1 LTATENDLSIKT
13 LIRAVTDEL
22 LASRDERLAAGDPA
36 VFQVE
41 ELTLEISFVAT
52 SSKQAG
58 GGFHFWVVKADAGIK
73 YDEQSVHK
81 VVLKLKTAEPSEA
94 EPFGLEEPLRP
105 RRVKRAPA

>member
-1 LTATENDLSIKT
+1 MSKTENDLSIKDM
-13 LIRAVTDEL
+13 IRAITDEL

-41 ELTLEISFVAT
+41 ELSLEISFVAT
-52 SSKQAG
+52 SSKNAS
-58 GGFHFWVVKADAGIK
+58 GGFHFWVIKADAGMK

-81 VVLKLKTAEPSEA
+81 VVLKLKAAQPSDA

-105 RRVKRAPA
+105 RRVKSKST